1 MNLEELNERLAAIDA
16 ELSDI
21 VDELD
26 TPDEEPTEEPAEEE
40 QAEEVSEERTSTD
53 ELEERS
59 AKLLEERQNILAEI
73 EKAEAHIAEEK
84 RAMENVIANRQTKEV
99 EEMENSKMADIEMR
113 NTPEYIEAYANYIKT
128 GDATECRTALTSTN
142 DTTPNGTGTVAV
154 PDFVYDIVKTAWN
167 REGIMSRVRKSYLK
181 GNLKVG
187 FEISGGDAAIH
198 AEGDN
203 AVSEESLVLGTV
215 TLTPQSIKKWISI
228 SDEVMDL
235 RGEAFLEYIYDELAY
250 RIAKKAA
257 DQVVAGIQACGTVST
272 TTSVAVPKLTASS
285 AALGDIAQAMALLSD
300 EAANPVV
307 IMNKATWGTYKA
319 LQAAGNYG
327 YDPFEGL
334 DVVFNN
340 SVTAYSA
347 ATTGV
352 TYAIV
357 GDLDHG
363 ALANFP
369 NGEEIE
375 FKFDDLTD
383 MTKDLVRVLG
393 REYVGIGIVAPNAFV
408 KITK

>member
-1 MNLEELNERLAAIDA
+1 MTLEELKERLAAIDE

-21 VDELD
+21 LNELD
-26 TPDEEPTEEPAEEE
+26 APEEEPADEAP
-40 QAEEVSEERTSTD
+40 AEEAPAEENASTE

-59 AKLLEERQNILAEI
+59 AKLLEERQDILAEI
-73 EKAEAHIAEEK
+73 EKAEAAIAEEK
-84 RAMENVIANRQTKEV
+84 RAMENVIAKKQTKEV
-99 EEMENSKMADIEMR
+99 EAREEKETMEIR
-113 NTPEYIEAYANYIKT
+113 NTQEYIDAYARYIKT
-128 GDATECRTALTSTN
+128 GDDTECRALTTTN
-142 DTTPNGTGTVAV
+142 DTTPHGTGTVPV
-154 PDFVYDIVKTAWN
+154 PEFVYDIVKTAWN
-167 REGIMSRVRKSYLK
+167 REGIMSRVRKAYLK
-181 GNLKVG
+181 GNLKVS
-187 FEISGGDAAIH
+187 FEISGTDAAIH
-198 AEGDN
+198 AEGDS
-203 AVSEESLVLGTV
+203 AVAEETLVLGV
-215 TLTPQSIKKWISI
+215 VNLTAQSIKKWVSI
-228 SDEVMDL
+228 SDEVLDNSN
-235 RGEAFLEYIYDELAY
+235 AFLEYIYDELAY

-257 DQVVAGIQACGTVST
+257 DTVVAKIEACGTVAT
-272 TTSVAVPKLTASS
+272 TTCPRVPKHQASS

-319 LQAAGNYG
+319 LQAGGNYG

-334 DVVFNN
+334 EVVFNN
-340 SVTAYSA
+340 SITSYAT

-369 NGEEIE
+369 NGDEIE
-375 FKFDDLTD
+375 FKYDELTD

-393 REYVGIGIVAPNAFV
+393 REYVGIGVVANDAFV